1 MNNIYRY
8 GKMLASAVVVAALLP
23 VVTSCQKDYELE
35 IPLAVNQTSLNLG
48 AGGGETVV
56 MVYNTE
62 GWRASL
68 DDEEDSRWASIERPS
83 GEGNG
88 DFTFV
93 FRPNPGVKRTA
104 QVNIISGNDTIKMS
118 MIQAGFVSRAE
129 MTLKQTTYD
138 VAASGGTFKVG
149 FETNLELVTYLLK
162 GHVVYDDESVSTDE
176 NPGWVSDVVVEAEEV
191 TFKVAPNNTG
201 EERRAKLSIVL
212 KKPVGSSVVNEM
224 EIIQKP

>member
-1 MNNIYRY
+1 
-8 GKMLASAVVVAALLP
+8 MLVPAIVAAAMLP

-62 GWRASL
+62 EWRASL
-68 DDEEDSRWASIERPS
+68 DDEEDARWATIERPS
-83 GEGNG
+83 DKGNG

-93 FRPNPGVKRTA
+93 YKPNPGVTRTA
-104 QVNIISGNDTIKMS
+104 QVNIISGSDTIKMS

-129 MTLKQTTYD
+129 MTLAQSTYD
-138 VAASGGTFKVG
+138 VAAAGGTCKVG

-162 GHVVYDDESVSTDE
+162 GKVVYDDGTPEGVTATEE
-176 NPGWVSDVVVEAEEV
+176 NPGWVTDIEVGAEEV
-191 TFKVAPNNTG
+191 TFKVAPNTTG
-201 EERRAKLSIVL
+201 QERKARMSIVL
-212 KKPVGSSVVNEM
+212 KKNVGAPVVNEM